1 MLLLALIW
9 GVNYSVV
16 KQTLQE
22 ILPLAFNALRFSLAS
37 ILLLFVLQ
45 MSDGGLLLERR
56 DFNRVFMLGILG
68 YALHQIL
75 FIVGI
80 AQTTASLSALMIA
93 TSPAFV
99 VLLNLY
105 TKVEKLSARVLV
117 GVVLSLSG
125 VLMLVIGSETDLVST
140 GTHILGGGLTLLSAM
155 CWAGYTVFSKQYLS
169 RYSPLRLTT
178 ITMIL
183 GTIVLDIVAIP
194 SLLAQ
199 QWHTIS
205 LPGWVGFAYSFGFTV
220 VLGYVIWNVGVQ
232 SSGPTRTAIYQN
244 LTPVIALVFSY
255 LLLGEV
261 LGKLQVVGAAMVF
274 LGIYLSKKT

>member
-80 AQTTASLSALMIA
+80 AQTTASPDDSDKPGL
-93 TSPAFV
+93 
-99 VLLNLY
+99 
-105 TKVEKLSARVLV
+105 R
-117 GVVLSLSG
+117 
-125 VLMLVIGSETDLVST
+125 GSSE
-140 GTHILGGGLTLLSAM
+140 
-155 CWAGYTVFSKQYLS
+155 
-169 RYSPLRLTT
+169 
-178 ITMIL
+178 
-183 GTIVLDIVAIP
+183 
-194 SLLAQ
+194 
-199 QWHTIS
+199 
-205 LPGWVGFAYSFGFTV
+205 
-220 VLGYVIWNVGVQ
+220 
-232 SSGPTRTAIYQN
+232 
-244 LTPVIALVFSY
+244 PVY
-255 LLLGEV
+255 
-261 LGKLQVVGAAMVF
+261 
-274 LGIYLSKKT
+274 